1 MSKYSENI
9 RRNFE
14 PSCYDLYF
22 VTEYFSLN
30 LVISIVQKYFINFE
44 SKVLREI
51 QVFFQISN
59 PISLSNKKFYL
70 NRPVVGTQHILCVK
84 SFVFDLS
91 G

>member
-51 QVFFQISN
+51 QVFFKYPTQF
-59 PISLSNKKFYL
+59 PYL
-70 NRPVVGTQHILCVK
+70 IKNSILI
-84 SFVFDLS
+84 
-91 G
+91 GQ